1 MKIARPS
8 GVIRRQFLNGTATTH
23 PADIAMTTSPE
34 AGAGWTA
41 IVLAGQRPGID
52 PLAAAF
58 GEKAKALVRIAGR
71 AMLDRVL
78 DAVLATPFVARVVVL
93 GQSPARLRRGA
104 ATVFRDDARIAW
116 IEASA
121 GISESLRGVVG
132 GAAAPWPV
140 LVTTADHPLLT
151 REMLESFVGRI
162 QAAGGDEDVA
172 VAMVES
178 ATILARYPET
188 KRTWLRFRDGA
199 WSGANLFTL
208 RGPTAIRALD
218 LWSEV
223 EQNRKR
229 PIRLFWRFGPLF
241 TLRALTRSIGLAD
254 ALARVG
260 GRFGVKA
267 RLIPLDYAEAAIDVD
282 KPSDHALAEAIL
294 KASGRGEAGSG
305 RLSPPDV

>member
-1 MKIARPS
+1 M
-8 GVIRRQFLNGTATTH
+8 ATQH
-23 PADIAMTTSPE
+23 RIDIADILAPSVADAP
-34 AGAGWTA
+34 AGAGWTV
-41 IVLAGQRPGID
+41 IVLAGQRPGTD

-78 DAVLATPFVARVVVL
+78 ETVLSTPAVARVVVL
-93 GQSPARLRRGA
+93 GQSSARLRRGA
-104 ATVFRDDARIAW
+104 AHRDDPRVTWA
-116 IEASA
+116 EASS
-121 GISESLRGVVG
+121 GISASLRTVVG
-132 GAAAPWPV
+132 SAIAPWPV

-151 REMLESFVGRI
+151 REMVESFLT
-162 QAAGGDEDVA
+162 AGGDEDVA

-178 ATILARYPET
+178 ATILASYPET

-208 RGPTAIRALD
+208 RGPAAVRALD

-229 PIRLFWRFGPLF
+229 PLRLFWRFGPLF
-241 TLRALTRSIGLAD
+241 TLRALTRSIGLGD
-254 ALARVG
+254 ALTRVG
-260 GRFGVKA
+260 RRFGVKA

-282 KPSDHALAEAIL
+282 KPGDHALAERIL
-294 KASGRGEAGSG
+294 QASGRG
-305 RLSPPDV
+305 